1 MLSAHHEGKVL
12 KRKLFTVWICKL
24 PTNIWEASGFLFCL
38 WDKYSGTLPSS
49 VIIQLL
55 VLLNAIKIVLYQW
68 PHAVCDCSFSFNFF
82 SGEVVVAMV
91 IVINFVIGG
100 FCWVNLIWLTAS
112 TVQLQVPDNN
122 QLSDYIVRLQLYR
135 MNSEKKSRKCINH
148 IWGNCYG
155 SDHCQYKKKWSKFG
169 MSYLK
174 HSDLSFY
181 CIFRNSRW
189 FRNFLT
195 RELRACARTSYRY
208 DVGNGIRSLA
218 RSIGRFL

>member
-68 PHAVCDCSFSFNFF
+68 PHAVRDCSFSFNFF

-135 MNSEKKSRKCINH
+135 MNSEKKKQKMH
-148 IWGNCYG
+148 
-155 SDHCQYKKKWSKFG
+155 Q
-169 MSYLK
+169 SYLRK
-174 HSDLSFY
+174 LLWFWSLPVQEKMEQVWHVISQAQRP
-181 CIFRNSRW
+181 IFLLHISKQ
-189 FRNFLT
+189 
-195 RELRACARTSYRY
+195 
-208 DVGNGIRSLA
+208 SLVP
-218 RSIGRFL
+218 

>member
-91 IVINFVIGG
+91 IVINSVIGG
-100 FCWVNLIWLTAS
+100 FCWVDLMWLTAS

-122 QLSDYIVRLQLYR
+122 QLSDYNCTEWIVKNKAENASIIFEEIVMVLIIA
-135 MNSEKKSRKCINH
+135 STRK
-148 IWGNCYG
+148 
-155 SDHCQYKKKWSKFG
+155 
-169 MSYLK
+169 
-174 HSDLSFY
+174 
-181 CIFRNSRW
+181 
-189 FRNFLT
+189 
-195 RELRACARTSYRY
+195 
-208 DVGNGIRSLA
+208 NGASLA
-218 RSIGRFL
+218 CHISSTATYLFIAYFETVVGSVTF